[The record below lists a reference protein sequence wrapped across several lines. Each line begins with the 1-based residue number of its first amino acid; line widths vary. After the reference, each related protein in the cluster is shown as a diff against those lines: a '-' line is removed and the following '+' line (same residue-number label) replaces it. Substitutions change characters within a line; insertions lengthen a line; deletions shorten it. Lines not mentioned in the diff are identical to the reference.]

1 MDERR
6 LNRRLTDTGMTN
18 PIVHNRPLKGR
29 FNMGISWRNGAR
41 PRLTLEILWTT
52 SNVRRILGGP
62 GRNRPGPRM
71 KPPFLLEYVADSL
84 GPKRQL

>member
-1 MDERR
+1 
-6 LNRRLTDTGMTN
+6 
-18 PIVHNRPLKGR
+18 
-29 FNMGISWRNGAR
+29 MGISETQKKM
-41 PRLTLEILWTT
+41 PRMSRALFEF
-52 SNVRRILGGP
+52 GGP